1 MEIRIASENDFKII
15 QDIAHKT
22 WPSTF
27 GEILTNSQITYMLD
41 LFYNLDSLKKQ
52 TEESKNVFLIIS
64 EKSNDLGFISYE
76 LNYKNY
82 QKTKIH
88 KIYLLPESQ
97 GKGAGKILIEK
108 VKKIAESNQN
118 QALILNVNKY
128 NKAISFYEKLG
139 FKIVQSEKI
148 DIGQGFIMDDYVM
161 EMVVVKEFLLINL
174 KTGSIFEITAF

>member
-1 MEIRIASENDFKII
+1 MEIRIATEKDFITI
-15 QDIAHKT
+15 QEIAHKT

-27 GEILTNSQITYMLD
+27 GEILTKIQIDYMLD
-41 LFYNLDSLKKQ
+41 MFYNLNSLKKQ

-64 EKSNDLGFISYE
+64 ENGNDLGFISYE

-88 KIYLLPESQ
+88 KIYLLPASQ
-97 GKGAGKILIEK
+97 GKGAGKLLIEK
-108 VKKIAESNQN
+108 VKKIAESNYN

-139 FKIVQSEKI
+139 FKITQSEQI

-161 EMVVVKEFLLINL
+161 EM
-174 KTGSIFEITAF
+174 AW

>member
-1 MEIRIASENDFKII
+1 MEIRIATEKDFIKI
-15 QDIAHKT
+15 QEIAHKT

-27 GEILTNSQITYMLD
+27 GEILTKIQIDYMLD
-41 LFYNLDSLKKQ
+41 MFYNLNSLKKQ
-52 TEESKNVFLIIS
+52 TEESKNVFLLIS
-64 EKSNDLGFISYE
+64 ENGNDLGFISYE
-76 LNYKNY
+76 LNYKNSI
-82 QKTKIH
+82 KTKIH

-97 GKGAGKILIEK
+97 GKGAGKILIQR
-108 VKKIAESNQN
+108 VKEIAQLNNN

-161 EMVVVKEFLLINL
+161 EWWW
-174 KTGSIFEITAF
+174 